1 MNSPTILSAK
11 WNRIITLDDLLKLH
25 EVDTKLFEV
34 LKYKA
39 NVREQAQNKK
49 DDSTVIVQLHQVAA
63 ELKPIREVVN
73 YRDILLE
80 VFNEWIKAKRSKKTT
95 DWELL
100 WVIPH
105 FDLHIDKYTNWTEQY
120 LREINDKTF
129 DIFNLMRKQWVD
141 KVLYV
146 NGWDYYNSDGK
157 YKTTKW
163 TEQFNSMTEKESFRY
178 GLRNQI
184 ELIETLSKELPTDVM
199 YLSWNHDDLK
209 LQAMSDAVD
218 IYFSKDGRVNIN
230 NDDQFRKYYDWWTT
244 TIWAGH
250 WDWVKDKDLL
260 SVYAMEHWLNEN
272 NVYMKWHIHHR
283 LTQMFW
289 NLIVETFGTP
299 SNPWERDKKMGY
311 IGKWKIIGQM
321 YDKKEWKYWEFQ
333 K

>member
-11 WNRIITLDDLLKLH
+11 WNRIITLDDLINTYEIDRKLY
-25 EVDTKLFEV
+25 EV
-34 LKYKA
+34 LKFKA
-39 NVREQAQNKK
+39 NVYEWQQK
-49 DDSTVIVQLHQVAA
+49 DPEWNPVILQLHQVSA
-63 ELKPIREVVN
+63 EFKPIREVLN
-73 YRDILLE
+73 YREVLLE

-105 FDLHIDKYTNWTEQY
+105 FDLHIDKYVNGTEQY
-120 LREINDKTF
+120 LKEINDKTF

-146 NGWDYYNSDGK
+146 NGWDYFNSDWK
-157 YKTTKW
+157 QKTTKG
-163 TEQFNSMTEKESFRY
+163 TEMHNSMTEKESFRHW
-178 GLRNQI
+178 LRNQI
-184 ELIETLSKELPTDVM
+184 EVIETLSKEVPTDVM
-199 YLSWNHDDLK
+199 YLSGNHDDLK

-230 NDDQFRKYYDWWTT
+230 NDDQYRKYYDWGTT

-299 SNPWERDKKMGY
+299 SNPWEWDKKMGY
-311 IGKWKIIGQM
+311 IGKGKIIGQM
-321 YDKKEWKYWEFQ
+321 YDKKDWKYGEFQ